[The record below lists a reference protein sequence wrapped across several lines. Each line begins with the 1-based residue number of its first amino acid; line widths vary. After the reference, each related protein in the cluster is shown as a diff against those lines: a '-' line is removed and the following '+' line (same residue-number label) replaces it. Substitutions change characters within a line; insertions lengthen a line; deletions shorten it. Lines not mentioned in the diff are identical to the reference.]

1 MFMIRNKLYIIMAA
15 FIAAGLSL
23 YTFYVFNKG
32 QETVEKKVIIEQ
44 QENYINTRRRI
55 DEATRSNGDVDSAIE
70 RLRLRQQNRSK

>member
-1 MFMIRNKLYIIMAA
+1 MIRNKLYIIMAA